1 MKRSIQK
8 TVMYA
13 LFVVLAGCFLPNV
26 AHATQ
31 SSPDPDPH
39 AGHDHAPVGPGVKR
53 TFEYS
58 DEMLEAWSHLGV
70 QEGGRVKPLSTLA
83 GFRLLRSNG
92 KRGVK
97 VTLYSPDGE
106 PNKKKET
113 ITPIVWFLD
122 CVFFPEQARDY
133 QCVRIDF
140 KDVAIAAGINIPG
153 KKKRDNYSYNELA
166 PARLSLLSKAQNAYR
181 LDPKDRSI
189 MDKQIMRL
197 AGDLLELEDML
208 RLANFAEVSIPTNA
222 VASLSAVFPNEQP
235 NLPQFL
241 ARSQQVQAGLA
252 QDGSAA
258 GGIAPAWKSL
268 SGMLEQ
274 LAQRNQKGVAL
285 FPPSQTVDEADEW
298 FSWPD
303 MIEVCLE
310 GRADGMDNIP
320 ALEALGKTFRARTDP
335 ELFSTEGTRFASLLK
350 QRAESRGE
358 GQRIAMEVQFYKYD
372 FFYRALYLF
381 ILAFIMTAF
390 GWLQS
395 GKSAG
400 GNRLGKIAWG
410 LNLGGIALLTVG
422 IVFRC
427 ILRQRPPVS
436 TLYETILFTVA
447 VAVILALFIEWIA
460 RNRIGLGLAAFI
472 GAFGMFLAS
481 SYELQAARLNGDT
494 MGPLKAVL
502 DTNYW
507 LATHVTTISMGYG
520 AGFLAAFMAHV
531 WIFSAF
537 FGKGRNDPRVRKE
550 LARMIYGILC
560 FSLLFSVLGTLLGGV
575 WGNDSWGRFW
585 GWDVKENGAL
595 LICIWELLI
604 LHMRLGG
611 FIRDFGLAL
620 MNVLLGVVVAFSWFG
635 VNLLE
640 VGLHSYGKVEG
651 VETWLN
657 RFYGVEFAIVLIAI
671 ALMYSKGLG
680 GKNVPAEQ

>member
-8 TVMYA
+8 AVTYV
-13 LFVVLAGCFLPNV
+13 LFVILAGYFLPT
-26 AHATQ
+26 AAQATQ
-31 SSPDPDPH
+31 SSQDPDPH
-39 AGHDHAPVGPGVKR
+39 AGHDHASGSHDVRR
-53 TFEYS
+53 TFDYS
-58 DEMLEAWSHLGV
+58 DEMLDAWSHLSV

-83 GFRLLRSNG
+83 GFKLLRSNG
-92 KRGVK
+92 RRGVK

-106 PNKKKET
+106 PNTKK
-113 ITPIVWFLD
+113 ITPLVWFLD
-122 CVFFPEQARDY
+122 CVFFPDQARDY
-133 QCVRIDF
+133 PCVLIDF
-140 KDVAIAAGINIPG
+140 KDVAIAAGLNIPS
-153 KKKRDNYSYNELA
+153 KKKRDHYSYNEIA
-166 PARLSLLSKAQNAYR
+166 PARGTLLSKAQQAYR
-181 LDPKDRSI
+181 VDPKKRSV

-197 AGDLLELEDML
+197 ARNFLELEDML
-208 RLANFAEVSIPTNA
+208 RLVNFAEVSIPTNA
-222 VASLSAVFPNEQP
+222 VASLSAVFPNGQP
-235 NLPQFL
+235 DLPQFL
-241 ARSQQVQAGLA
+241 ARSRQIQASLA
-252 QDGSAA
+252 QEGSTENS
-258 GGIAPAWKSL
+258 IPTAWKSL
-268 SGMLEQ
+268 IGMLEQ
-274 LAQRNQKGVAL
+274 LRQRNYQGVAF
-285 FPPSQTVDEADEW
+285 FPPTQSAEDQDEW
-298 FSWPD
+298 FAWPD

-310 GRADGMDNIP
+310 GHADGMDNIP

-335 ELFSTEGTRFASLLK
+335 ALFSTEATRFAGLL
-350 QRAESRGE
+350 QPRVEARGE

-381 ILAFIMTAF
+381 FLAFIMTAF
-390 GWLQS
+390 GWLLS
-395 GKSAG
+395 GKSDG

-460 RNRIGLGLAAFI
+460 RNRIGLGLGAFI

-481 SYELQAARLNGDT
+481 SYELHEARADGDT
-494 MGPLKAVL
+494 MGPLLAVL

-537 FGKGRNDPRVRKE
+537 FGKGRNDPSVRKD
-550 LARMIYGILC
+550 LARMIYGVLC

-575 WGNDSWGRFW
+575 WANDSWGRFW

-604 LHMRLGG
+604 LHMRIGG
-611 FIRDFGLAL
+611 FIRDFGFAL
-620 MNVLLGVVVAFSWFG
+620 MNVLLGVVVAFSWWG
-635 VNLLE
+635 VNLLD
-640 VGLHSYGKVEG
+640 VGLHSYGKAEG
-651 VETWLN
+651 IETWLN